1 MTPDT
6 DKREWLGE
14 WIYAKFVQNYEKLLE
29 ENKNLK
35 LIQETN
41 EKQIQNDI
49 KERDELREEN
59 KTLKDKVNHLEFDVD
74 AWYQLKLLLEW
85 EIEKLKSDLMQDM
98 KEITELEIENKNL
111 NWRIANLKEEAE
123 DRGKIIEYYK
133 HDKKLTEKHIKKLKD
148 RIKEL
153 FWKIYQLEEE
163 NENLRKDL
171 FHLTNQKNNGKA
183 K

>member
-1 MTPDT
+1 MERMTPDT

-41 EKQIQNDI
+41 EKQLKNDI

-59 KTLKDKVNHLEFDVD
+59 K
-74 AWYQLKLLLEW
+74 
-85 EIEKLKSDLMQDM
+85 KLKKERDLY
-98 KEITELEIENKNL
+98 KARNEELNEDCFWLANENKNL
-111 NWRIANLKEEAE
+111 KEQIDKLILKI
-123 DRGKIIEYYK
+123 D
-133 HDKKLTEKHIKKLKD
+133 
-148 RIKEL
+148 
-153 FWKIYQLEEE
+153 QLEEE

-171 FHLTNQKNNGKA
+171 FHKTNDGWR
-183 K
+183 

>member
-41 EKQIQNDI
+41 EKQLKNDI
-49 KERDELREEN
+49 KEREELREEN
-59 KTLKDKVNHLEFDVD
+59 KKLKEELKQLEERYDRN
-74 AWYQLKLLLEW
+74 AELYKRLLE
-85 EIEKLKSDLMQDM
+85 
-98 KEITELEIENKNL
+98 ENKNL
-111 NWRIANLKEEAE
+111 NIKVASLEWEIKWLNYTIEKLKEENQYRESIADVLPEWEGHIAE
-123 DRGKIIEYYK
+123 ETIQD
-133 HDKKLTEKHIKKLKD
+133 LQD

-153 FWKIYQLEEE
+153 IWKIDQLEEE

>member
-1 MTPDT
+1 
-6 DKREWLGE
+6 
-14 WIYAKFVQNYEKLLE
+14 
-29 ENKNLK
+29 
-35 LIQETN
+35 
-41 EKQIQNDI
+41 
-49 KERDELREEN
+49 
-59 KTLKDKVNHLEFDVD
+59 
-74 AWYQLKLLLEW
+74 
-85 EIEKLKSDLMQDM
+85 M

-171 FHLTNQKNNGKA
+171 FHKTNDGKA